1 MVQSNIYCTHCG
13 TANRM
18 QSAFCFACG
27 QPLQNMAVAPKA
39 LAAGDSGSGGY
50 RSRSG
55 QLAPRYLLK
64 QRYRIITRLGNGGFG
79 AVYKAEDAQFGNRL
93 VAVKEMNRGGLT
105 PLEIA
110 GAADAFKREA
120 LLLAKLRHPSLPS
133 IYDHFTEGGRWYLV
147 MDYIEGETLEAHL
160 ERAERVRVEDVL
172 RIGMQLCEVLGYLHN
187 CQPPVIFRD
196 LKPANI
202 ILAPQGRIYLIDFGL
217 ARLFDPAQS
226 KNSSPFGSPGYAA
239 PEQYDSPQT
248 TAQADIYSLGATL
261 HQLLTG
267 AHPSA
272 RPFEF
277 APIRF
282 PPTSPLAA
290 FGDLIMRMLEM
301 NPGRRPENMLAV
313 ARELHSIS
321 NHLREASRNAAQVAN
336 TRPSPPPLPPAPPGS
351 SFTPRNLSRGPIMPL
366 SSGSSGSLPRQP
378 QVPRSGVSPQSSGNV
393 MAPPAGTVFCIF
405 EGHMGAIDDLCWSSD
420 GALIASTSDDK
431 TVHIWNPVTG
441 AIVQTYRD
449 ARKRAMT
456 LAWSPDGLMLAS
468 GYAGDKRN
476 PETLQVIQA
485 LSGEKVF
492 AYVSNA
498 SFWNTQADKTI
509 YALGWSPDGTR
520 LACGGG
526 EYKIDIFDARLWKQ
540 QCTYKGHNSAVYA
553 LAWSPDGRQIISTG
567 ADDAMHLW
575 DAVNGKNIAT
585 YFKHSSIVSGV
596 AWSPNGQR
604 IVSVSYDKT
613 AQVWNA
619 VTGTSLTT
627 YRNHIERIQSV
638 AWSPDGT
645 RIATGGRDGTV
656 HIWDANKGTTILTFR
671 GHKDS
676 VSAVRWSPDGKRLAT
691 ASADRIAHVWHAV

>member
-1 MVQSNIYCTHCG
+1 MIRPNVFCTRCG
-13 TANRM
+13 TANRA
-18 QSAFCFACG
+18 QFAFCYACG
-27 QPLQNMAVAPKA
+27 QPLQNMTLSSSAPA
-39 LAAGDSGSGGY
+39 PGNSGSEGY
-50 RSRSG
+50 RGHSSP
-55 QLAPRYLLK
+55 LAPRYLLK
-64 QRYRIITRLGNGGFG
+64 RRYRIIARLGNGGFG
-79 AVYKAEDAQFGNRL
+79 AVYKAEDEQSGNRL

-120 LLLAKLRHPSLPS
+120 LLLAKIKHPSLPG
-133 IYDHFTEGGRWYLV
+133 IYDHFTDAGRWYLV
-147 MDYIEGETLEAHL
+147 MDYIEGETLEARFDRL
-160 ERAERVRVEDVL
+160 GRMRVEEVL
-172 RIGMQLCEVLGYLHN
+172 QVGMQLCEVLGYLHN

-202 ILAPQGRIYLIDFGL
+202 IVSPRGRIYLIDFGL

-239 PEQYDSPQT
+239 PEQYESPQT
-248 TAQADIYSLGATL
+248 TVRADIYSLGATL

-267 AHPSA
+267 DYPPL

-282 PPTSPLAA
+282 PPMSPLA
-290 FGDLIMRMLEM
+290 GLGNLIMSMLEM
-301 NPGRRPENMLAV
+301 NPDRRPENMLAV
-313 ARELHSIS
+313 ARELHRVANQLI
-321 NHLREASRNAAQVAN
+321 EANRDAAQRAHKQ
-336 TRPSPPPLPPAPPGS
+336 PSAPLPPGGS
-351 SFTPRNLSRGPIMPL
+351 FIPRTPSRSLSMPL
-366 SSGSSGSLPRQP
+366 SSGVSGALPRQVVAP
-378 QVPRSGVSPQSSGNV
+378 ISRSGPLSSGKLI
-393 MAPPAGTVFCIF
+393 APPAGTEFCVF
-405 EGHMGAIDDLCWSSD
+405 EGHMGAIEDLCWSPD
-420 GALIASTSDDK
+420 GMLIASISEDK
-431 TVHIWNPVTG
+431 TTHIWNAGTG

-449 ARKRAMT
+449 ARKRAMA
-456 LAWSPDGLMLAS
+456 LAWSPNGLLLAF

-476 PETLQVIQA
+476 PETLQVISA
-485 LSGEKVF
+485 LSGEQVF

-498 SFWNTQADKTI
+498 GFWNTQADKTI
-509 YALGWSPDGTR
+509 SALAWSPDGTR

-526 EYKIDIFDARLWKQ
+526 EYKIDIFDTRMWRQ
-540 QCTYKGHNSAVYA
+540 YITYKGHNSAVYA

-575 DAVNGKNIAT
+575 DAINGKNVAT
-585 YFKHSSIVSGV
+585 FFKHSGIVSGV

-619 VTGTSLTT
+619 VTGTSLAT
-627 YRNHIERIQSV
+627 YRNHVERIQSV

-656 HIWDANKGTTILTFR
+656 HVWDANKGTTILIYK

-676 VSAVRWSPDGKRLAT
+676 VSVVRWSPDGKRLAT
-691 ASADRIAHVWHAV
+691 ASADKLARVWYAA

>member
-1 MVQSNIYCTHCG
+1 MIRPNVYCTRCG
-13 TANRM
+13 TVNRA
-18 QSAFCFACG
+18 QFAFCYACG
-27 QPLQNMAVAPKA
+27 QSLQNMAIASSVPST
-39 LAAGDSGSGGY
+39 GNSGSGGY
-50 RSRSG
+50 RSHSG

-64 QRYRIITRLGNGGFG
+64 RRYRIINRLGNGGFG
-79 AVYKAEDAQFGNRL
+79 AVYKAEDEQFGNRSL
-93 VAVKEMNRGGLT
+93 AVKEMNRGGLT

-120 LLLAKLRHPSLPS
+120 ILLAKLKHPSLPG
-133 IYDHFTEGGRWYLV
+133 IYDHFTEAGRWYLV
-147 MDYIEGETLEAHL
+147 MDYIEGETLEARFDRL
-160 ERAERVRVEDVL
+160 GRMRVEEVL
-172 RIGMQLCEVLGYLHN
+172 LVGMQLCEVLGYLHN

-202 ILAPQGRIYLIDFGL
+202 IVSPQGRIYLIDFGL

-239 PEQYDSPQT
+239 PEQYESPQT
-248 TAQADIYSLGATL
+248 TVRADIYSLGATL

-267 AHPSA
+267 DYPPL

-282 PPTSPLAA
+282 PPMWPLASL
-290 FGDLIMRMLEM
+290 GDLIMRMLEM
-301 NPGRRPENMLAV
+301 NPDRRPENMLAV
-313 ARELHSIS
+313 ARELHRIA
-321 NHLREASRNAAQVAN
+321 NQLREASRDAAQQAN
-336 TRPSPPPLPPAPPGS
+336 KQPSVPLTPGS
-351 SFTPRNLSRGPIMPL
+351 SFPPRNLSRSLSMPL
-366 SSGSSGSLPRQP
+366 SSGLSESLPHQAVP
-378 QVPRSGVSPQSSGNV
+378 QTPRGGPLSSGNLI
-393 MAPPAGTVFCIF
+393 APPAGTEFCVF
-405 EGHMGAIDDLCWSSD
+405 EGHMEAIEDLCWSPD
-420 GALIASTSDDK
+420 GALIASISEDK
-431 TVHIWNPVTG
+431 TAHIWNAGTG

-449 ARKRAMT
+449 ARKRAMA
-456 LAWSPDGLMLAS
+456 LVWSPNGSMLAF

-476 PETLQVIQA
+476 PETLQVISA
-485 LSGEKVF
+485 LSGEQVF

-498 SFWNTQADKTI
+498 GFWNTQADKTI
-509 YALGWSPDGTR
+509 SALAWSPDGTR

-526 EYKIDIFDARLWKQ
+526 EYKIDIFDARLWRQ
-540 QCTYKGHNSAVYA
+540 HITYKGHNSAIYA

-575 DAVNGKNIAT
+575 DAINGKNVAT
-585 YFKHSSIVSGV
+585 YFKHSGIVSGV

-619 VTGTSLTT
+619 VTGTSLAT

-656 HIWDANKGTTILTFR
+656 HVWDANKGTTILIYK

-676 VSAVRWSPDGKRLAT
+676 VSVVRWSPDGKRLAT
-691 ASADRIAHVWHAV
+691 ASADKMARVWYAA

>member
-1 MVQSNIYCTHCG
+1 MIRPNVFCTHCG
-13 TANRM
+13 TANRV
-18 QSAFCFACG
+18 QSTFCYACG
-27 QPLQNMAVAPKA
+27 QPLQNIE
-39 LAAGDSGSGGY
+39 LASPSRATGASGSDGY

-64 QRYRIITRLGNGGFG
+64 ERYRIISRLGNGGFG
-79 AVYKAEDAQFGNRL
+79 AVYKAEDMQSGNRL

-105 PLEIA
+105 PLEITS
-110 GAADAFKREA
+110 AADAFKREA
-120 LLLAKLRHPSLPS
+120 LLLAQLKHPSLPG
-133 IYDHFTEGGRWYLV
+133 IYDHFSEAGRWYLV
-147 MDYIEGETLEAHL
+147 MDYIEGETLEARFDRL
-160 ERAERVRVEDVL
+160 GRMRVEEVL
-172 RIGMQLCEVLGYLHN
+172 QVGMQLCEVLGYLHN

-202 ILAPQGRIYLIDFGL
+202 IVSPQGRIYLIDFGL

-248 TAQADIYSLGATL
+248 TVRADVYSLGATL

-267 AHPSA
+267 AYPPL

-277 APIRF
+277 TPIRF
-282 PPTSPLAA
+282 PPMSPLAG

-301 NPGRRPENMLAV
+301 NPDRRPENMLAV
-313 ARELHSIS
+313 ARELHRIA
-321 NHLREASRNAAQVAN
+321 NRVREASRNAAQQVN
-336 TRPSPPPLPPAPPGS
+336 KQPSAPLMPPGS
-351 SFTPRNLSRGPIMPL
+351 SFTPRNLTRSPSAPL
-366 SSGSSGSLPRQP
+366 SGGLSGPLPRQP
-378 QVPRSGVSPQSSGNV
+378 SAPAPRNSASLSSGRN
-393 MAPPAGTVFCIF
+393 MAAPSTGTVLCLF
-405 EGHMGAIDDLCWSSD
+405 EGHMEAIDDLCWSPD
-420 GALIASTSDDK
+420 GTLVASISDDK
-431 TVHIWNPVTG
+431 TAYIWNTATG
-441 AIVQTYRD
+441 AIIQTYRD
-449 ARKRAMT
+449 ARKRAMA
-456 LAWSPDGLMLAS
+456 LAWSPDGSLLAF

-485 LSGEKVF
+485 LAGEKVF

-509 YALGWSPDGTR
+509 FALAWSPDGAR

-526 EYKIDIFDARLWKQ
+526 EYKIDIFDARLWRQ
-540 QCTYKGHNSAVYA
+540 QITYKGHNSAVST

-567 ADDAMHLW
+567 SDDAIHLW
-575 DAVNGKNIAT
+575 DAITGKNVAT

-604 IVSVSYDKT
+604 IVSTSYDKT

-619 VTGTSLTT
+619 ITGTSLTS
-627 YRNHIERIQSV
+627 YRNHVDRIQSV

-645 RIATGGRDGTV
+645 RIATAGRDGTV
-656 HIWDANKGTTILTFR
+656 HIWDANRGATIFTYY
-671 GHKDS
+671 GHRDS
-676 VSAVRWSPDGKRLAT
+676 VNVVRWSPDGKRLA
-691 ASADRIAHVWHAV
+691 SAGADKTVHIWYAV